1 MYFLFTMLSIS
12 TGRMY
17 EVMGAALLFFLVVC
31 LLRCAARRFVSVCGD
46 SEKKQKVGDGHSP
59 YKGRASPP
67 SFLFFF
73 FFCSHEVGF
82 LSIYLVAFS
91 INSNP
96 SLRTAIEQA
105 PPETI

>member
-31 LLRCAARRFVSVCGD
+31 LLRCARRFVSVCGD
-46 SEKKQKVGDGHSP
+46 SEEKQKVGDGHSP

-67 SFLFFF
+67 SFFSFFSF
-73 FFCSHEVGF
+73 VLMKSDSFPFT
-82 LSIYLVAFS
+82 LSLLV
-91 INSNP
+91 
-96 SLRTAIEQA
+96 
-105 PPETI
+105 